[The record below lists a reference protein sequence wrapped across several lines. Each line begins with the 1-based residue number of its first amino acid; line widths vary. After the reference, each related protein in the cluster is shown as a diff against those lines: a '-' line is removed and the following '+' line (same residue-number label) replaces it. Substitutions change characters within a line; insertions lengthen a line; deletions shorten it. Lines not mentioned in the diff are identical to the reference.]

1 MPKKVKILPYLFTWN
16 SPVGKWSVVVAS
28 GKTLS
33 IFAHDLDFSCR
44 LGLLDKRLLFYRL
57 LVTAGINCIG
67 SCGGGNAS

>member
-1 MPKKVKILPYLFTWN
+1 MPKKVKILPYPFTWN

-33 IFAHDLDFSCR
+33 IFAHDLNFSCR
-44 LGLLDKRLLFYRL
+44 LGLLDKRLLYRL

-67 SCGGGNAS
+67 SCRGGNAS

>member
-44 LGLLDKRLLFYRL
+44 LGLLDKRLLYRL